1 MHRYRTSLIKLGL
14 ILGSVSFYAMP
25 PALGQSSC
33 DELAR
38 EKVCQGHRDGF
49 YIPSLE
55 TLLMMPLSQAGDRF
69 EAKWLGRWSGSN
81 PSIGQRSVNG
91 SLIECDAWIEPPSY
105 QLDDTSTE
113 SDESH
118 ALEWNAP
125 VRVARLNASAESPQK
140 FSQSNHAQRT
150 LANEPDTNRKELV
163 SIATQDANV
172 RLASGSVEART
183 VRVTAVSQ
191 GANSPP
197 APRRLGEIK
206 EKHLQRKPAGT
217 PGGR

>member
-1 MHRYRTSLIKLGL
+1 HR
-14 ILGSVSFYAMP
+14 
-25 PALGQSSC
+25 
-33 DELAR
+33 E
-38 EKVCQGHRDGF
+38 GF
-49 YIPSLE
+49 YIPSLQ

-69 EAKWLGRWSGSN
+69 EAKWLGRWSGNN
-81 PSIGQRSVNG
+81 PSIGQRSVNA

-105 QLDDTSTE
+105 HLDDISIE

-125 VRVARLNASAESPQK
+125 VRIARWTASVDAPPK
-140 FSQSNHAQRT
+140 LLQSNHAHRT
-150 LANEPDTNRKELV
+150 LANEPDANRKELV

>member
-1 MHRYRTSLIKLGL
+1 MLGL
-14 ILGSVSFYAMP
+14 ILGSVSFYVLP

-38 EKVCQGHRDGF
+38 EKVCQGHRQGF
-49 YIPSLE
+49 YIPSLQ

-81 PSIGQRSVNG
+81 PSIGQRSVSG

-105 QLDDTSTE
+105 ELDDTSTE

-125 VRVARLNASAESPQK
+125 VRIARRTASVDAPPK
-140 FSQSNHAQRT
+140 LLQSNQAHRN

-191 GANSPP
+191 EANSP
-197 APRRLGEIK
+197 ASPRRSGEIK
-206 EKHLQRKPAGT
+206 EKHLQRKPAGNS
-217 PGGR
+217 GGR

>member
-1 MHRYRTSLIKLGL
+1 
-14 ILGSVSFYAMP
+14 MP

-38 EKVCQGHRDGF
+38 EKVCQGHREGF
-49 YIPSLE
+49 YIPSLQ

-81 PSIGQRSVNG
+81 PSIGQRSVTG

-105 QLDDTSTE
+105 ELDDTSTE

-125 VRVARLNASAESPQK
+125 VRIARWTASVDAPPK
-140 FSQSNHAQRT
+140 LLQSHHAHRN

-191 GANSPP
+191 EANSPA
-197 APRRLGEIK
+197 APRRSGEIK
-206 EKHLQRKPAGT
+206 EKHLQRKPAGNS
-217 PGGR
+217 GGR